1 LMKNTQLLREGCKP
15 QDVKVLQDQIQ
26 IAMKKQLTSTACFK
40 PQGSVTAQFL
50 TQREEVLT
58 DIQNSPL
65 FNHPNRH
72 ELWKNFSQLNEIS
85 AQIKAIEAEL
95 GQSDLALSD
104 QLEAKLRVME
114 RFGLIDSHHIVQLKG
129 RAIAETDN
137 PFNIVISELLFS
149 GAFSKLEAGDI
160 PALCSLFVN
169 DAKGELEEETKEKL
183 PQTLRTALEKTE
195 EAYTEWVETERQ
207 SGVVEDGNEQ
217 VLKKSL
223 VFPVYQWAKGVP
235 FLDITKLTSIR
246 EGNIVRTILRVHE
259 LIQRLR
265 NVAVLMGNK
274 DLKSKLEVSLS
285 LINRDI
291 AFATSLYI
299 SG

>member
-1 LMKNTQLLREGCKP
+1 
-15 QDVKVLQDQIQ
+15 
-26 IAMKKQLTSTACFK
+26 
-40 PQGSVTAQFL
+40 
-50 TQREEVLT
+50 
-58 DIQNSPL
+58 
-65 FNHPNRH
+65 
-72 ELWKNFSQLNEIS
+72 
-85 AQIKAIEAEL
+85 
-95 GQSDLALSD
+95 
-104 QLEAKLRVME
+104 ME
-114 RFGLIDSHHIVQLKG
+114 RFSLIDAHHIVQLKG

-137 PFNIVISELLFS
+137 PFNIVISELLFN
-149 GAFSKLEAGDI
+149 GMFSRLEAVDI

-169 DAKGELEEETKEKL
+169 DAKGELEEETKGKL
-183 PQTLRTALEKTE
+183 SSTLRTALEKTE
-195 EAYTEWVETERQ
+195 EAYTDWVDAEHQ
-207 SGVVEDGNEQ
+207 SGVVEDGNE
-217 VLKKSL
+217 LTMKKSL

-235 FLDITKLTSIR
+235 FLDITKLTPIR

-274 DLKSKLEVSLS
+274 ELKAKLEVSLS